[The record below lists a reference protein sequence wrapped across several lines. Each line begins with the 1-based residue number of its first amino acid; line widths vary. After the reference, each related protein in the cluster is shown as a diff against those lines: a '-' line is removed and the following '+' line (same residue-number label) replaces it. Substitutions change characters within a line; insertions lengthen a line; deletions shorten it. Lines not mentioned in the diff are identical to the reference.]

1 MKTFFKIL
9 LLTVVSILFFS
20 CTTTQT
26 QDLSKYQNINDSI
39 KKEYA
44 PDKRVAIYDITIN
57 KNQNKIVLKG
67 ESDQPEAVEA
77 LKQKL
82 TGNNIQIIDSVLI
95 LPDASV
101 GETKYAV
108 VNNSVANIRSKGK
121 HSGELATQAILG
133 TGLKVLKIVGSFY
146 LIQTPDA
153 YISWVD
159 HGGVTL
165 MNENEYLTW
174 NEAIK
179 IIYTQTWGYSYQG
192 KNTNSIKVSDLV
204 LGAQLKLLS
213 DEGKFYKV
221 EYPDKRIGFVKKSES
236 ELYNKWI
243 EEVKPSGEL
252 IEKYA
257 YDFIGAPY
265 LWGGT
270 STKGMDCSGFTKTVF
285 LMNGFIIPRD
295 ASQQIN
301 AGLDVDPNLK
311 FENLQKG
318 DLMFFGRKAT
328 DSTKQRTT
336 HVGIWLGNGKGEF
349 IHEASQVRLSS
360 INPKS
365 EYYDKANTNRY
376 LGSRRYLGVKD
387 KMITD
392 LKTDKLLTEI
402 KQ

>member
-1 MKTFFKIL
+1 MKAFFKIL
-9 LLTVVSILFFS
+9 SFIVVSILFFS
-20 CTTTQT
+20 CTTNQT
-26 QDLSKYQNINDSI
+26 QDLTKYKNINDSI

-44 PDKRVAIYDITIN
+44 PDKRVAIYDISLH

-67 ESDQPEAVEA
+67 ESDQPKAVEV

-82 TGNNIQIIDSVLI
+82 TAINIQIIDSVHI

-121 HSGELATQAILG
+121 HSGELATQALLG

-146 LIQTPDA
+146 LVQTPDA

-165 MNENEYLTW
+165 MKPNEYLEWT
-174 NEAIK
+174 NAPK
-179 IIYTQTWGYSYQG
+179 IIYTNTAGYTYQENNA
-192 KNTNSIKVSDLV
+192 KSLRLSDIV
-204 LGAQLKLLS
+204 LGAQLKFL
-213 DEGKFYKV
+213 DEDKNFYQV
-221 EYPDKRIGFVKKSES
+221 EYPDKRIGYIKKSES
-236 ELYNKWI
+236 ELYSKWI
-243 EEVKPSGEL
+243 SDVKPNGDL
-252 IEKYA
+252 IETYA
-257 YDFIGAPY
+257 REFLGAPY

-270 STKGMDCSGFTKTVF
+270 STKGMDCSGFTKTVY

-301 AGLDVDPNLK
+301 AGLDVDPDLK

-318 DLMFFGRKAT
+318 DLMFFGKKAT
-328 DSTKQRTT
+328 DSTRQRTT
-336 HVGIWLGNGKGEF
+336 HVGIWLGNDKGEF

-360 INPKS
+360 IDPES
-365 EYYDKANTNRY
+365 DYYDKNNTNRY

-387 KMITD
+387 KMITN
-392 LKTDKLLTEI
+392 LKTDKLITEI